1 MAGKTTSRSE
11 IKGTVAI
18 LAAFVVLYAGVF
30 LKLGIDWYQ
39 DENYSHGLLIP
50 FVVGLIIWLGW
61 EELKNAQA
69 APRPGLGMAVICFA
83 LLLLVF
89 GTLGAE
95 LFSQRISLIL
105 MLAGLVTYLYGLTVL
120 RLLVIPLVLFLLAI
134 PIPQIIFN
142 KIAFPLQLLASQ
154 IAVWAIRLIGVPG
167 VRSGN
172 VIDILPAGSTQT
184 IALEVVEACSGIR
197 SLMTLVSL
205 ALILVIFTRDG
216 KAASILR
223 FGGSDVLRAIL
234 LMIAAVPIAVLTNS
248 FRVTATAIG
257 AYHYG
262 KQAISPFWHDISGWA
277 VYAAALLLL
286 FAANIG
292 LKALLPSKPLP
303 AASPPTIVDGRSPNY
318 GRKILLA
325 TLIAA
330 AALAVNWFAFR
341 TEAVPPRMPLDKLG
355 AVLGDWHQRGG
366 EIKFS
371 EATENILRASDYT
384 MREYVRP
391 DGRVGNIYVGFF
403 GTQRTGTTIHSPQNC
418 LPGAG
423 WVLSDRRTVT
433 ISPPGQEPF
442 EATRYIIESGI
453 YKEVMIYWYQ
463 GRGRTA
469 SGEFRAKFDTV
480 IDSIVRRRS
489 DGAIV
494 RVMTSVGNDEKSA
507 DEAAIDLAERLAS
520 ELPNFIPN

>member
-1 MAGKTTSRSE
+1 MAGQTDSKAETM
-11 IKGTVAI
+11 GTVAI
-18 LAAFVVLYAGVF
+18 VAAVGVLYAGVL
-30 LKLGIDWYQ
+30 LKLFTDWYQ

-50 FVVGLIIWLGW
+50 FVIGLIVWFGW
-61 EELKNAQA
+61 DELKNAQD
-69 APRPGLGMAVICFA
+69 APRPNTGIGIILFA
-83 LLLLVF
+83 LLMLIF

-105 MLAGLVTYLYGLTVL
+105 MVAGLVIYLYGIKVL
-120 RLLVIPLVLFLLAI
+120 RLLMIPLVLFLLAI

-142 KIAFPLQLLASQ
+142 KIAFPLQLLASR
-154 IAVWAIRLIGVPG
+154 IAVWAIRLIGIPG

-205 ALILVIFTRDG
+205 ALILVIFTRG
-216 KAASILR
+216 GRTASILR
-223 FGGSDVLRAIL
+223 FSRNDMLRAVF

-248 FRVTATAIG
+248 FRVTATAVG
-257 AYHYG
+257 AYYYG
-262 KQAISPFWHDISGWA
+262 KQATGPFWHDFSGWA
-277 VYAAALLLL
+277 VYAVALLLL
-286 FAANIG
+286 FSANIG
-292 LKALLPSKPLP
+292 LKALLPDSPLP
-303 AASPPTIVDGRSPNY
+303 PGSPPTMIEGRPSNSR
-318 GRKILLA
+318 RKIRLA
-325 TLIAA
+325 AFIAA
-330 AALAVNWFAFR
+330 AALTVNWFAFR
-341 TEAVPPRMPLDKLG
+341 TEAVPPRMPLSELG
-355 AVLGDWHQRGG
+355 PVLGNWHQRGG

-371 EATENILRASDYT
+371 ESTEKILRASDYT
-384 MREYVRP
+384 MREFVRT

-403 GTQRTGTTIHSPQNC
+403 ASQRTGTTIHSPQNC

-423 WVLSDRRTVT
+423 WVLSDRRSVT

-442 EATRYIIESGI
+442 EATRYLIESGI

-469 SGEFRAKFDTV
+469 SDEFRAKFDTV
-480 IDSIVRRRS
+480 IDSIVSRRS

-494 RVMTSVGNDEKSA
+494 RVMTSVGNDEKAA
-507 DEAAIDLAERLAS
+507 DEAAIDLAERLAQ
-520 ELPNFIPN
+520 ELPKFIPD